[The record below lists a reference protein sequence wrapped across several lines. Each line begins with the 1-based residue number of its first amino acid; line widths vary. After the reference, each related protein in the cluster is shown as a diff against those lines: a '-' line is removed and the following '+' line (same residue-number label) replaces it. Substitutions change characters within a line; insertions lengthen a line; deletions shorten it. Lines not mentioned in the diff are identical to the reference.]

1 MRPAV
6 FIDRDGT
13 INEQHGYINHI
24 SRFILLP
31 GVGKAISLL
40 NQSDHIVVV
49 TSNQSGVA
57 RGYFPIE
64 LVKATHELMKK
75 ELAKDNAYLDKIYF
89 CPHHP
94 DGVLPEY
101 RKKCSC
107 RKPDIGL
114 VKKARSELDIDM
126 ERSYVIG
133 DRWLD
138 IEFAH
143 NADLPGILVLTGYG
157 KGELEYIVPHK
168 GEKPAYIAEDLL
180 RAVRWILKQEGP
192 HKNLWANIL
201 KKNS

>member
-1 MRPAV
+1 VRPAV

-13 INEQHGYINHI
+13 INEQRGYINHI

-31 GVGKAISLL
+31 HAGKAIFLL
-40 NQSDHIVVV
+40 NKHHYITVV

-64 LVKATHELMKK
+64 LVEETNQVLMR
-75 ELAKDNAYLDKIYF
+75 ELAKEDAHVDGIYF

-94 DGVLPEY
+94 DGVLPKY
-101 RKKCSC
+101 SKQCGC
-107 RKPDIGL
+107 RKPNIGL
-114 VKKARSELDIDM
+114 IEKARCELDIDM

-143 NADLPGILVLTGYG
+143 NANLPGILVLTGYG
-157 KGELEYIVPHK
+157 IGDLEYVVPQK
-168 GEKPAYIAEDLL
+168 GIKPIFVAEDLL
-180 RAVRWILKQEGP
+180 GAVRWILGQDTECE
-192 HKNLWANIL
+192 A
-201 KKNS
+201 

>member
-31 GVGKAISLL
+31 GIGKAISLL
-40 NQSDHIVVV
+40 NQSNHIVVV

-101 RKKCSC
+101 RKECSC
-107 RKPDIGL
+107 RKPGIGFI
-114 VKKARSELDIDM
+114 KKARSELDIDM

-138 IEFAH
+138 IDFAR
-143 NADLPGILVLTGYG
+143 NANLPGILVLTGYG
-157 KGELEYIVPHK
+157 KGEMEYIVPHK
-168 GEKPAYIAEDLL
+168 TLKPAFVAEDLL
-180 RAVRWILKQEGP
+180 GAATWILAQDR
-192 HKNLWANIL
+192 
-201 KKNS
+201 